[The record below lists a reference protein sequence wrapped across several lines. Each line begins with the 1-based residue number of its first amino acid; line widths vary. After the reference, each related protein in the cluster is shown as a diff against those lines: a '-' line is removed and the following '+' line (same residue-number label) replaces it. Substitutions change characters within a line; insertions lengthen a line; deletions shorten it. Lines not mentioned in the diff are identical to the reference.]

1 MLKTFFNQYK
11 LYVYAALFVMYS
23 LGLWHVASTY
33 TEAKY
38 IQKQL
43 DVAEAVIETNA
54 KNQDIKDAIAK
65 SVAEALAKWRPANEQ
80 SNRKIENEIT
90 KDPVYRDCKSSP
102 SVMREY
108 QNKLDAQPE

>member
-1 MLKTFFNQYK
+1 MLKIWFNRYK
-11 LYVYAALFVMYS
+11 LYVYAALFVIYS
-23 LGLWHVASTY
+23 LGLWNIAATH

-43 DVAEAVIETNA
+43 DMEKALNASNA
-54 KNQDIKDAIAK
+54 KNQDIKDSIAK
-65 SVAEALAKWRPANEQ
+65 GVAEALAKWRPANEQ

-108 QNKLDAQPE
+108 QDKLDNQPK